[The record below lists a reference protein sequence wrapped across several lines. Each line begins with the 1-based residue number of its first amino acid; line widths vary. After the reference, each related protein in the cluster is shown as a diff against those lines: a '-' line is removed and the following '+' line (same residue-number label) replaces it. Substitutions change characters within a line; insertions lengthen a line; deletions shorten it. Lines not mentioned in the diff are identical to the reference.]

1 MTTTI
6 KNYNLSKL
14 TGLTDSNN
22 TLSNISINNSIIIP
36 KSAENT
42 NTNSDNTNAGFYIKD
57 VNSNGS
63 GDFYNIKV
71 NSEPSSI
78 PALYF
83 NNNEVLD
90 RTNVLSTLE
99 SILEDYTLDTSNLM
113 VTNGYINFANGSTPN
128 TNQGNAGVGIR
139 YSSANTVQFKNYDTN
154 WIDLVDIINHDE
166 FKELVDVDVT
176 TNPLL
181 DNQYITYNSG
191 TAKFVNSNLSISHD
205 ANPTLS
211 GDLTIGDY
219 LLQFGDTYNRLVY
232 NSEGIID
239 NNLIVLKNNS
249 TLTNNYSYLE
259 INNADIDG
267 IVNPSIIVKSTYT
280 DSNVGIEITTLNAG
294 DIYLNAT
301 TGNVNV
307 NATHLVVSGDLTVQ
321 GTTTTIESI
330 ITVYKDPVIQL
341 GGSNV
346 LVSNDGKDRGVS
358 FKYYDG
364 GDKTGFMGYDN
375 DTGNF
380 ILKKN
385 ATIIN
390 DVVVSGTDAGITFG
404 ALTSTGDLDVTGT
417 ITGDTSLTLDT
428 TTITTA
434 EIGVLDGVTP
444 GTATASK
451 ALVLDAS
458 KDIGTIRNL
467 TIDGIFTDGNYTFD
481 TSGNVSGLGTVG
493 CGAITSS
500 GTLDVIGDTSV
511 STFDSTG
518 ATSLA
523 TGGGVVNIA
532 SSGLMTTVKGTLN
545 VDEAVTLDTTLDVT
559 GDTSVSTFDSTG
571 ATSLATGGGVVDIAS
586 TGVMTTIKGT
596 LNVDEAVTFDTT
608 LDVTGDTS
616 VSTFD
621 STGATSLATGG
632 GVVNIASAGLMT
644 TIKGTLNVDEAVTL
658 DTTLDVTGD
667 TSVSTFD
674 STGSTSLA
682 TGGGVVNIAS
692 TGVLTTVKG
701 TLNVDEA
708 VTLDTTLDVT
718 GDTSVS
724 TFDSTGATSLAT
736 GGGVVDI
743 ASTGVMTTVKGT
755 LNVDEAVTFD
765 TTLDVTGDTS
775 VSTFDSTGATSLAT
789 GGGVVDIASTGV
801 MTTIKGTLN
810 VDEAVTLDT
819 TLDIVSD
826 LTLTDGAVSITDA
839 DNDTSL
845 SLINNT
851 ITTADALVDI
861 SSTSLT
867 TGAMM
872 RINANTAAHDGEI
885 LELINAGDATSTGTG
900 LSITM
905 PDITTGA
912 ATGINVTM
920 VGATTTAKG
929 ISVTMDAITTGD
941 MLYLDNG
948 GATMTGDGKFINCND
963 DDVSQFSVGAKGL
976 TTITGDASGTD
987 ALVITAGDI
996 LVSSGHIDMTV
1007 GDMTLADGSL
1017 SITDA
1022 DNDASLSVTNN
1033 TITTN
1038 NLIDVNTS
1046 SLTTGNVMN
1055 IDATSTSFT
1064 GPIMNITTASTNA
1077 NNITRWEPVYK
1088 NINNFIK
1095 GNLKFSWQTDTGATE
1110 VDTGLDLPYTTG
1122 VCIIKNIY
1130 IITTT
1135 TDGSAE
1141 LDIGLLSSETNGDA
1155 DGFLDGVAQ
1164 STEGI
1169 RDVFTNAEK
1178 GAFSEDS
1185 GNLVITRWKLPFNSS
1200 TAQTRSISITL
1211 SGTGSAGTVIMEY
1224 MAYDL

>member
-1 MTTTI
+1 M
-6 KNYNLSKL
+6 
-14 TGLTDSNN
+14 
-22 TLSNISINNSIIIP
+22 
-36 KSAENT
+36 
-42 NTNSDNTNAGFYIKD
+42 
-57 VNSNGS
+57 
-63 GDFYNIKV
+63 
-71 NSEPSSI
+71 
-78 PALYF
+78 
-83 NNNEVLD
+83 
-90 RTNVLSTLE
+90 
-99 SILEDYTLDTSNLM
+99 
-113 VTNGYINFANGSTPN
+113 
-128 TNQGNAGVGIR
+128 
-139 YSSANTVQFKNYDTN
+139 
-154 WIDLVDIINHDE
+154 
-166 FKELVDVDVT
+166 
-176 TNPLL
+176 
-181 DNQYITYNSG
+181 
-191 TAKFVNSNLSISHD
+191 
-205 ANPTLS
+205 
-211 GDLTIGDY
+211 
-219 LLQFGDTYNRLVY
+219 
-232 NSEGIID
+232 
-239 NNLIVLKNNS
+239 
-249 TLTNNYSYLE
+249 
-259 INNADIDG
+259 
-267 IVNPSIIVKSTYT
+267 
-280 DSNVGIEITTLNAG
+280 
-294 DIYLNAT
+294 
-301 TGNVNV
+301 
-307 NATHLVVSGDLTVQ
+307 
-321 GTTTTIESI
+321 
-330 ITVYKDPVIQL
+330 
-341 GGSNV
+341 
-346 LVSNDGKDRGVS
+346 
-358 FKYYDG
+358 
-364 GDKTGFMGYDN
+364 
-375 DTGNF
+375 
-380 ILKKN
+380 
-385 ATIIN
+385 
-390 DVVVSGTDAGITFG
+390 
-404 ALTSTGDLDVTGT
+404 
-417 ITGDTSLTLDT
+417 
-428 TTITTA
+428 
-434 EIGVLDGVTP
+434 
-444 GTATASK
+444 
-451 ALVLDAS
+451 
-458 KDIGTIRNL
+458 
-467 TIDGIFTDGNYTFD
+467 
-481 TSGNVSGLGTVG
+481 
-493 CGAITSS
+493 
-500 GTLDVIGDTSV
+500 
-511 STFDSTG
+511 
-518 ATSLA
+518 
-523 TGGGVVNIA
+523 
-532 SSGLMTTVKGTLN
+532 
-545 VDEAVTLDTTLDVT
+545 
-559 GDTSVSTFDSTG
+559 
-571 ATSLATGGGVVDIAS
+571 
-586 TGVMTTIKGT
+586 
-596 LNVDEAVTFDTT
+596 
-608 LDVTGDTS
+608 
-616 VSTFD
+616 
-621 STGATSLATGG
+621 
-632 GVVNIASAGLMT
+632 
-644 TIKGTLNVDEAVTL
+644 
-658 DTTLDVTGD
+658 
-667 TSVSTFD
+667 
-674 STGSTSLA
+674 
-682 TGGGVVNIAS
+682 
-692 TGVLTTVKG
+692 
-701 TLNVDEA
+701 
-708 VTLDTTLDVT
+708 
-718 GDTSVS
+718 
-724 TFDSTGATSLAT
+724 
-736 GGGVVDI
+736 
-743 ASTGVMTTVKGT
+743 
-755 LNVDEAVTFD
+755 
-765 TTLDVTGDTS
+765 
-775 VSTFDSTGATSLAT
+775 AT

>member
-22 TLSNISINNSIIIP
+22 ILSNVSINNSIIIP

-42 NTNSDNTNAGFYIKD
+42 NTNSDNANAGFYIKD

-128 TNQGNAGVGIR
+128 TNQGNTGVGIR

-259 INNADIDG
+259 INNADISG
-267 IVNPSIIVKSTYT
+267 IINPSIIVKSTYT
-280 DSNVGIEITTLNAG
+280 DSNVGIELTTLNAG
-294 DIYLNAT
+294 DINLNAT

-307 NATHLVVSGDLTVQ
+307 NATHLVVSGDLIVQ
-321 GTTTTIESI
+321 GTTTTIDSI
-330 ITVYKDPVIQL
+330 ITVYKDPVIQI

-380 ILKKN
+380 IFKKN
-385 ATIIN
+385 ATITN
-390 DVVVSGTDAGITFG
+390 DVVVSGTNAGITFG
-404 ALTSTGDLDVTGT
+404 ALTSTGDLEVTGT

-451 ALVLDAS
+451 ALVLDS
-458 KDIGTIRNL
+458 SSNISGINSL
-467 TIDGIFTDGNYTFD
+467 TITGVLSDGNYTFD

-493 CGAITSS
+493 CGVLTAATGSTVGNLTLADGSITSS
-500 GTLDVIGDTSV
+500 SAAITFGAENLSTTGTLGC
-511 STFDSTG
+511 
-518 ATSLA
+518 
-523 TGGGVVNIA
+523 GVLTA
-532 SSGLMTTVKGTLN
+532 
-545 VDEAVTLDTTLDVT
+545 A
-559 GDTSVSTFDSTG
+559 
-571 ATSLATGGGVVDIAS
+571 
-586 TGVMTTIKGT
+586 
-596 LNVDEAVTFDTT
+596 
-608 LDVTGDTS
+608 
-616 VSTFD
+616 
-621 STGATSLATGG
+621 
-632 GVVNIASAGLMT
+632 
-644 TIKGTLNVDEAVTL
+644 
-658 DTTLDVTGD
+658 
-667 TSVSTFD
+667 
-674 STGSTSLA
+674 TGSTIGDLTLA
-682 TGGGVVNIAS
+682 DGSITSSSAAITFGAENLSTTGTLGC
-692 TGVLTTVKG
+692 GVLTTTSGASG
-701 TLNVDEA
+701 TDALVITAGDILVSSGHIDMTVGDMTLVD
-708 VTLDTTLDVT
+708 
-718 GDTSVS
+718 GS
-724 TFDSTGATSLAT
+724 
-736 GGGVVDI
+736 
-743 ASTGVMTTVKGT
+743 
-755 LNVDEAVTFD
+755 
-765 TTLDVTGDTS
+765 
-775 VSTFDSTGATSLAT
+775 
-789 GGGVVDIASTGV
+789 
-801 MTTIKGTLN
+801 
-810 VDEAVTLDT
+810 
-819 TLDIVSD
+819 
-826 LTLTDGAVSITDA
+826 VSITDA
-839 DNDTSL
+839 DNATSL
-845 SLINNT
+845 SIINNT

-900 LSITM
+900 LSVTM
-905 PDITTGA
+905 PNITTGA

-963 DDVSQFSVGAKGL
+963 DDTSQFSVAVNGA
-976 TTITGDASGTD
+976 TTIAGSAAGTA
-987 ALVITAGDI
+987 ALT
-996 LVSSGHIDMTV
+996 
-1007 GDMTLADGSL
+1007 
-1017 SITDA
+1017 
-1022 DNDASLSVTNN
+1022 
-1033 TITTN
+1033 
-1038 NLIDVNTS
+1038 
-1046 SLTTGNVMN
+1046 LTTGDIVVSDGGISVAAQSVIPNN
-1055 IDATSTSFT
+1055 NDGAASIID
-1064 GPIMNITTASTNA
+1064 TNA
-1077 NNITRWEPVYK
+1077 TAITVAAVTTNSDDYILLPAASALQFGHSITICCNAGTNFELRTAVGTSDT
-1088 NINNFIK
+1088 INNVDCSD
-1095 GNLKFSWQTDTGATE
+1095 GANEYLCTDTD
-1110 VDTGLDLPYTTG
+1110 V
-1122 VCIIKNIY
+1122 I
-1130 IITTT
+1130 IITKHLTA
-1135 TDGSAE
+1135 GF
-1141 LDIGLLSSETNGDA
+1141 IGVSYTN
-1155 DGFLDGVAQ
+1155 L
-1164 STEGI
+1164 
-1169 RDVFTNAEK
+1169 
-1178 GAFSEDS
+1178 GAVRTPVVPD
-1185 GNLVITRWKLPFNSS
+1185 
-1200 TAQTRSISITL
+1200 
-1211 SGTGSAGTVIMEY
+1211 
-1224 MAYDL
+1224 

>member
-22 TLSNISINNSIIIP
+22 TLSNVSINNSIIIP

-42 NTNSDNTNAGFYIKD
+42 NTNSDNANAGFYIKD

-139 YSSANTVQFKNYDTN
+139 YSSANTVQFKNYDTD

-205 ANPTLS
+205 ANPTLA
-211 GDLTIGDY
+211 GDLNVGDY

-267 IVNPSIIVKSTYT
+267 IVNPSIIVKSTFT
-280 DSNVGIEITTLNAG
+280 DSNVGVELTTLNAG
-294 DIYLNAT
+294 DINLNAT

-307 NATHLVVSGDLTVQ
+307 NATHLVVSGDLVVQ
-321 GTTTTIESI
+321 GTTTTIESVT
-330 ITVYKDPVIQL
+330 TVYQDPILQI
-341 GGSNV
+341 GGTTAPASDDN
-346 LVSNDGKDRGVS
+346 KDRGIS
-358 FKYYDG
+358 FFYYDG

-380 ILKKN
+380 IFKKN
-385 ATIIN
+385 ATITN
-390 DVVVSGTDAGITFG
+390 DVVVSGTDAGISFG
-404 ALTSTGDLDVTGT
+404 ALTSSGDLDVTGT

-428 TTITTA
+428 TTITTD

-500 GTLDVIGDTSV
+500 GTLD
-511 STFDSTG
+511 
-518 ATSLA
+518 
-523 TGGGVVNIA
+523 
-532 SSGLMTTVKGTLN
+532 
-545 VDEAVTLDTTLDVT
+545 
-559 GDTSVSTFDSTG
+559 
-571 ATSLATGGGVVDIAS
+571 
-586 TGVMTTIKGT
+586 
-596 LNVDEAVTFDTT
+596 
-608 LDVTGDTS
+608 
-616 VSTFD
+616 
-621 STGATSLATGG
+621 
-632 GVVNIASAGLMT
+632 
-644 TIKGTLNVDEAVTL
+644 
-658 DTTLDVTGD
+658 
-667 TSVSTFD
+667 
-674 STGSTSLA
+674 
-682 TGGGVVNIAS
+682 
-692 TGVLTTVKG
+692 
-701 TLNVDEA
+701 
-708 VTLDTTLDVT
+708 
-718 GDTSVS
+718 
-724 TFDSTGATSLAT
+724 
-736 GGGVVDI
+736 
-743 ASTGVMTTVKGT
+743 
-755 LNVDEAVTFD
+755 
-765 TTLDVTGDTS
+765 
-775 VSTFDSTGATSLAT
+775 
-789 GGGVVDIASTGV
+789 
-801 MTTIKGTLN
+801 
-810 VDEAVTLDT
+810 
-819 TLDIVSD
+819 
-826 LTLTDGAVSITDA
+826 ITDA

-861 SSTSLT
+861 SSISLT

-963 DDVSQFSVGAKGL
+963 DNTSQFSVGAKGL

-1007 GDMTLADGSL
+1007 GDLTLADGSV

-1022 DNDASLSVTNN
+1022 DNATSLSVTNN

-1038 NLIDVNTS
+1038 NLIDVTTS
-1046 SLTTGNVMN
+1046 SLTTGSVIN
-1055 IDATSTSFT
+1055 IDTTSTSFT

-1095 GNLKFSWQTDTGATE
+1095 GNLKFAWQTDTTATE
-1110 VDTGLDLPYTTG
+1110 VDTGLDLPFPTG
-1122 VCIIKNIY
+1122 VCIVKNIY
-1130 IITTT
+1130 IIITTGLGGGT
-1135 TDGSAE
+1135 IS
-1141 LDIGLLSSETNGDA
+1141 IGLNENISGGEPNGDA
-1155 DGFLDGVAQ
+1155 NGFISNSSIA
-1164 STEGI
+1164 TI
-1169 RDVFTNAEK
+1169 DVKETFLNSEK
-1178 GAFSEDS
+1178 GGFSES
-1185 GNLVITRWKLPFNSS
+1185 GGNDYITRWHLPTNVSIPQ
-1200 TAQTRSISITL
+1200 ARSITITL
-1211 SGTGSAGTVIMEY
+1211 SGTGSAGIVIMEY
-1224 MAYDL
+1224 MGHDL

>member
-22 TLSNISINNSIIIP
+22 ILSNVSINNSIIIP

-42 NTNSDNTNAGFYIKD
+42 NTNSDNANAGFYIKD

-128 TNQGNAGVGIR
+128 TNQGNTGVGIR
-139 YSSANTVQFKNYDTN
+139 YSSDNTVQFKNYDTD

-259 INNADIDG
+259 INNADISG
-267 IVNPSIIVKSTYT
+267 IINPSIIVKSTYT
-280 DSNVGIEITTLNAG
+280 DSNVGIELTTLNAG
-294 DIYLNAT
+294 DINLNAT

-307 NATHLVVSGDLTVQ
+307 NATHLVVSGDLIVQ
-321 GTTTTIESI
+321 GTTTTIDSI

-380 ILKKN
+380 IFKKN
-385 ATIIN
+385 ATITN

-451 ALVLDAS
+451 ALVLDS
-458 KDIGTIRNL
+458 SSNISGINSL
-467 TIDGIFTDGNYTFD
+467 TITGVLSDGNYTFD
-481 TSGNVSGLGTVG
+481 TSGNVSGLGTLG
-493 CGAITSS
+493 CGVLTAATGSTIGDLTLADGSITSS
-500 GTLDVIGDTSV
+500 SAAITFGADNLSTTGTLGC
-511 STFDSTG
+511 
-518 ATSLA
+518 
-523 TGGGVVNIA
+523 GVLTA
-532 SSGLMTTVKGTLN
+532 
-545 VDEAVTLDTTLDVT
+545 A
-559 GDTSVSTFDSTG
+559 
-571 ATSLATGGGVVDIAS
+571 
-586 TGVMTTIKGT
+586 
-596 LNVDEAVTFDTT
+596 
-608 LDVTGDTS
+608 
-616 VSTFD
+616 
-621 STGATSLATGG
+621 
-632 GVVNIASAGLMT
+632 
-644 TIKGTLNVDEAVTL
+644 
-658 DTTLDVTGD
+658 
-667 TSVSTFD
+667 
-674 STGSTSLA
+674 TGSTIGDLTLADGSITSSSAAITFGAENLSTTGTLGCGVLTAA
-682 TGGGVVNIAS
+682 TGS
-692 TGVLTTVKG
+692 TIGDLTLADGSITSSSTAITFGAENLYTTGTLECGVLTT
-701 TLNVDEA
+701 
-708 VTLDTTLDVT
+708 
-718 GDTSVS
+718 TS
-724 TFDSTGATSLAT
+724 G
-736 GGGVVDI
+736 
-743 ASTGVMTTVKGT
+743 
-755 LNVDEAVTFD
+755 
-765 TTLDVTGDTS
+765 
-775 VSTFDSTGATSLAT
+775 
-789 GGGVVDIASTGV
+789 
-801 MTTIKGTLN
+801 
-810 VDEAVTLDT
+810 
-819 TLDIVSD
+819 
-826 LTLTDGAVSITDA
+826 
-839 DNDTSL
+839 
-845 SLINNT
+845 
-851 ITTADALVDI
+851 
-861 SSTSLT
+861 
-867 TGAMM
+867 
-872 RINANTAAHDGEI
+872 
-885 LELINAGDATSTGTG
+885 
-900 LSITM
+900 
-905 PDITTGA
+905 
-912 ATGINVTM
+912 
-920 VGATTTAKG
+920 
-929 ISVTMDAITTGD
+929 
-941 MLYLDNG
+941 
-948 GATMTGDGKFINCND
+948 
-963 DDVSQFSVGAKGL
+963 
-976 TTITGDASGTD
+976 ASGTD

-1007 GDMTLADGSL
+1007 GDITLADGSV
-1017 SITDA
+1017 SITDS
-1022 DNDASLSVTNN
+1022 DNDTSLSVTNN

-1038 NLIDVNTS
+1038 NLIDINTS
-1046 SLTTGNVMN
+1046 SLTTGSVIN
-1055 IDATSTSFT
+1055 IDTTSTSLT
-1064 GPIMNITTASTNA
+1064 GPIMNITTATTDA

-1095 GNLKFSWQTDTGATE
+1095 GNLKFVWQTDTAATE
-1110 VDTGLDLPYTTG
+1110 VDTGLDLPFPTG
-1122 VCIIKNIY
+1122 ICIVKNIY
-1130 IITTT
+1130 IITSTALGGGT
-1135 TDGSAE
+1135 IS
-1141 LDIGLLSSETNGDA
+1141 IGLLSSETNGNA
-1155 DGFLDGVAQ
+1155 NGFIITSSIATINVKETFA
-1164 STEGI
+1164 
-1169 RDVFTNAEK
+1169 NAEK
-1178 GAFSEDS
+1178 GAFSES
-1185 GNLVITRWKLPFNSS
+1185 GGNDYVTRWHLPTNVS
-1200 TAQTRSISITL
+1200 TPQARSITITL
-1211 SGTGSAGTVIMEY
+1211 SGTGSAGIVIMEY
-1224 MAYDL
+1224 MGHDL

>member
-22 TLSNISINNSIIIP
+22 ILSNVSINNSIIIP

-42 NTNSDNTNAGFYIKD
+42 NTNSDNANAGFYIKD

-128 TNQGNAGVGIR
+128 TNQGNTGVGIR

-259 INNADIDG
+259 INNADISG
-267 IVNPSIIVKSTYT
+267 IINPSIIVKSTYT
-280 DSNVGIEITTLNAG
+280 DSNVGIELTTLNAG
-294 DIYLNAT
+294 DINLNAT

-307 NATHLVVSGDLTVQ
+307 NATHLVVSGDLIVQ
-321 GTTTTIESI
+321 GTTTTIDSI
-330 ITVYKDPVIQL
+330 ITVYKDPVIQI

-380 ILKKN
+380 IFKKN
-385 ATIIN
+385 ATITN
-390 DVVVSGTDAGITFG
+390 DVVVSGTNAGITFG
-404 ALTSTGDLDVTGT
+404 ALTSTGDLEVTGT

-451 ALVLDAS
+451 ALVLDS
-458 KDIGTIRNL
+458 SSNISGINSL
-467 TIDGIFTDGNYTFD
+467 TISGVFTDGNYTFD

-493 CGAITSS
+493 CGVLTAATGSTVGNLTLADGSITSS
-500 GTLDVIGDTSV
+500 SAAITFGAENLSTTGTLGC
-511 STFDSTG
+511 
-518 ATSLA
+518 
-523 TGGGVVNIA
+523 GVLTA
-532 SSGLMTTVKGTLN
+532 
-545 VDEAVTLDTTLDVT
+545 A
-559 GDTSVSTFDSTG
+559 
-571 ATSLATGGGVVDIAS
+571 
-586 TGVMTTIKGT
+586 
-596 LNVDEAVTFDTT
+596 
-608 LDVTGDTS
+608 
-616 VSTFD
+616 
-621 STGATSLATGG
+621 
-632 GVVNIASAGLMT
+632 
-644 TIKGTLNVDEAVTL
+644 
-658 DTTLDVTGD
+658 
-667 TSVSTFD
+667 
-674 STGSTSLA
+674 TGSTIGDLTLADGSITSSSAAITFGAENLSTTGTLGCGVLTAA
-682 TGGGVVNIAS
+682 TGS
-692 TGVLTTVKG
+692 TIGDLTLADGSITSSSAAITFGAENLSTTGTLGCGVLTTTSGASG
-701 TLNVDEA
+701 TDALVITAGDILVSSGHIDMTVGDMTLVD
-708 VTLDTTLDVT
+708 
-718 GDTSVS
+718 GS
-724 TFDSTGATSLAT
+724 
-736 GGGVVDI
+736 
-743 ASTGVMTTVKGT
+743 
-755 LNVDEAVTFD
+755 
-765 TTLDVTGDTS
+765 
-775 VSTFDSTGATSLAT
+775 
-789 GGGVVDIASTGV
+789 
-801 MTTIKGTLN
+801 
-810 VDEAVTLDT
+810 
-819 TLDIVSD
+819 
-826 LTLTDGAVSITDA
+826 VSITDA
-839 DNDTSL
+839 DNATSL
-845 SLINNT
+845 SIINNT

-900 LSITM
+900 LSVTM
-905 PDITTGA
+905 PNITTGA

-963 DDVSQFSVGAKGL
+963 DDTSQFSVAVNGA
-976 TTITGDASGTD
+976 TTIAGSAAGTA
-987 ALVITAGDI
+987 ALT
-996 LVSSGHIDMTV
+996 
-1007 GDMTLADGSL
+1007 
-1017 SITDA
+1017 
-1022 DNDASLSVTNN
+1022 
-1033 TITTN
+1033 
-1038 NLIDVNTS
+1038 
-1046 SLTTGNVMN
+1046 LTTGDIVVSDGGISVAAQSVIPNN
-1055 IDATSTSFT
+1055 NDGAASIID
-1064 GPIMNITTASTNA
+1064 TNA
-1077 NNITRWEPVYK
+1077 TAITVAAVTTNSDDYILLPAASALQFGHSITICCNAGTNFELRTAVGTSDT
-1088 NINNFIK
+1088 INNVDCSD
-1095 GNLKFSWQTDTGATE
+1095 GANEYLCTDTD
-1110 VDTGLDLPYTTG
+1110 V
-1122 VCIIKNIY
+1122 I
-1130 IITTT
+1130 IITKHLTA
-1135 TDGSAE
+1135 GF
-1141 LDIGLLSSETNGDA
+1141 IGVSYTN
-1155 DGFLDGVAQ
+1155 L
-1164 STEGI
+1164 
-1169 RDVFTNAEK
+1169 
-1178 GAFSEDS
+1178 GAVRTPVVPD
-1185 GNLVITRWKLPFNSS
+1185 
-1200 TAQTRSISITL
+1200 
-1211 SGTGSAGTVIMEY
+1211 
-1224 MAYDL
+1224 

>member
-22 TLSNISINNSIIIP
+22 TLSNVSINNSIIIP

-42 NTNSDNTNAGFYIKD
+42 NTNSDNANAGFYIKD

-139 YSSANTVQFKNYDTN
+139 YSSANTVQFKNYDTD

-205 ANPTLS
+205 ANPTLA
-211 GDLTIGDY
+211 GDLNVGDY

-267 IVNPSIIVKSTYT
+267 IVNPSIIVKSTFT
-280 DSNVGIEITTLNAG
+280 DSNVGVELTTLNAG
-294 DIYLNAT
+294 DINLNAT

-307 NATHLVVSGDLTVQ
+307 NATHLVVSGDLVVQ
-321 GTTTTIESI
+321 GTTTTIESVT
-330 ITVYKDPVIQL
+330 TVYQDPILQI
-341 GGSNV
+341 GGTTAPASDDN
-346 LVSNDGKDRGVS
+346 KDRGIS
-358 FKYYDG
+358 FFYYDG

-380 ILKKN
+380 IFKKN
-385 ATIIN
+385 ATITN
-390 DVVVSGTDAGITFG
+390 DVVVSGTDAGISFG
-404 ALTSTGDLDVTGT
+404 ALTSSGDLDVTGT

-428 TTITTA
+428 TTITTD

-500 GTLDVIGDTSV
+500 GTLDV
-511 STFDSTG
+511 
-518 ATSLA
+518 
-523 TGGGVVNIA
+523 
-532 SSGLMTTVKGTLN
+532 
-545 VDEAVTLDTTLDVT
+545 T
-559 GDTSVSTFDSTG
+559 GDTSVSTLDSTG
-571 ATSLATGGGVVDIAS
+571 T
-586 TGVMTTIKGT
+586 
-596 LNVDEAVTFDTT
+596 
-608 LDVTGDTS
+608 
-616 VSTFD
+616 
-621 STGATSLATGG
+621 TSLATGG

-644 TIKGTLNVDEAVTL
+644 TI
-658 DTTLDVTGD
+658 
-667 TSVSTFD
+667 
-674 STGSTSLA
+674 
-682 TGGGVVNIAS
+682 
-692 TGVLTTVKG
+692 KG

-755 LNVDEAVTFD
+755 LNVDEAVTLD

-789 GGGVVDIASTGV
+789 
-801 MTTIKGTLN
+801 
-810 VDEAVTLDT
+810 
-819 TLDIVSD
+819 
-826 LTLTDGAVSITDA
+826 
-839 DNDTSL
+839 
-845 SLINNT
+845 
-851 ITTADALVDI
+851 
-861 SSTSLT
+861 
-867 TGAMM
+867 
-872 RINANTAAHDGEI
+872 
-885 LELINAGDATSTGTG
+885 
-900 LSITM
+900 
-905 PDITTGA
+905 
-912 ATGINVTM
+912 
-920 VGATTTAKG
+920 
-929 ISVTMDAITTGD
+929 
-941 MLYLDNG
+941 
-948 GATMTGDGKFINCND
+948 F
-963 DDVSQFSVGAKGL
+963 
-976 TTITGDASGTD
+976 
-987 ALVITAGDI
+987 
-996 LVSSGHIDMTV
+996 
-1007 GDMTLADGSL
+1007 
-1017 SITDA
+1017 
-1022 DNDASLSVTNN
+1022 
-1033 TITTN
+1033 
-1038 NLIDVNTS
+1038 
-1046 SLTTGNVMN
+1046 
-1055 IDATSTSFT
+1055 
-1064 GPIMNITTASTNA
+1064 
-1077 NNITRWEPVYK
+1077 
-1088 NINNFIK
+1088 
-1095 GNLKFSWQTDTGATE
+1095 
-1110 VDTGLDLPYTTG
+1110 
-1122 VCIIKNIY
+1122 
-1130 IITTT
+1130 
-1135 TDGSAE
+1135 
-1141 LDIGLLSSETNGDA
+1141 
-1155 DGFLDGVAQ
+1155 
-1164 STEGI
+1164 
-1169 RDVFTNAEK
+1169 
-1178 GAFSEDS
+1178 
-1185 GNLVITRWKLPFNSS
+1185 
-1200 TAQTRSISITL
+1200 
-1211 SGTGSAGTVIMEY
+1211 
-1224 MAYDL
+1224 

>member
-22 TLSNISINNSIIIP
+22 ILSNVSINNSIIIP

-42 NTNSDNTNAGFYIKD
+42 NTNYDNANAGFYIKD

-128 TNQGNAGVGIR
+128 TNQGNTGVGIR

-259 INNADIDG
+259 INNADISG
-267 IVNPSIIVKSTYT
+267 IINPSIIVKSTYT
-280 DSNVGIEITTLNAG
+280 DSNVGIELTTLNAG
-294 DIYLNAT
+294 DINLNAT

-307 NATHLVVSGDLTVQ
+307 NATHLVVSGDLIVQ
-321 GTTTTIESI
+321 GTTTTIDSI
-330 ITVYKDPVIQL
+330 ITVYKDPVIQI

-380 ILKKN
+380 IFKKN
-385 ATIIN
+385 ATITN
-390 DVVVSGTDAGITFG
+390 DVVVSGTNAGITFG
-404 ALTSTGDLDVTGT
+404 ALTSTGDLEVTGT

-451 ALVLDAS
+451 ALVLDS
-458 KDIGTIRNL
+458 SSNISGINSL
-467 TIDGIFTDGNYTFD
+467 TITGVLSDGNYTFD

-493 CGAITSS
+493 CGVLTAATGSTVGNLTLADGSITSS
-500 GTLDVIGDTSV
+500 SAAITFGAENLSTTGTLGC
-511 STFDSTG
+511 
-518 ATSLA
+518 
-523 TGGGVVNIA
+523 GVLTA
-532 SSGLMTTVKGTLN
+532 
-545 VDEAVTLDTTLDVT
+545 A
-559 GDTSVSTFDSTG
+559 
-571 ATSLATGGGVVDIAS
+571 
-586 TGVMTTIKGT
+586 
-596 LNVDEAVTFDTT
+596 
-608 LDVTGDTS
+608 
-616 VSTFD
+616 
-621 STGATSLATGG
+621 
-632 GVVNIASAGLMT
+632 
-644 TIKGTLNVDEAVTL
+644 
-658 DTTLDVTGD
+658 
-667 TSVSTFD
+667 
-674 STGSTSLA
+674 TGSTIGDLTLA
-682 TGGGVVNIAS
+682 DGSITSSSAAITFGAENLSTTGTLGC
-692 TGVLTTVKG
+692 GVLTTTSGASG
-701 TLNVDEA
+701 TDALVITAGDILVSSGHIDMTVGDMTLVD
-708 VTLDTTLDVT
+708 
-718 GDTSVS
+718 GS
-724 TFDSTGATSLAT
+724 
-736 GGGVVDI
+736 
-743 ASTGVMTTVKGT
+743 
-755 LNVDEAVTFD
+755 
-765 TTLDVTGDTS
+765 
-775 VSTFDSTGATSLAT
+775 
-789 GGGVVDIASTGV
+789 
-801 MTTIKGTLN
+801 
-810 VDEAVTLDT
+810 
-819 TLDIVSD
+819 
-826 LTLTDGAVSITDA
+826 VSITDA
-839 DNDTSL
+839 DNATSL
-845 SLINNT
+845 SIINNT

-900 LSITM
+900 LSVTM
-905 PDITTGA
+905 PNITTGA

-963 DDVSQFSVGAKGL
+963 DDTSQFSVAVNGA
-976 TTITGDASGTD
+976 TTIAGSAAGTA
-987 ALVITAGDI
+987 ALT
-996 LVSSGHIDMTV
+996 
-1007 GDMTLADGSL
+1007 
-1017 SITDA
+1017 
-1022 DNDASLSVTNN
+1022 
-1033 TITTN
+1033 
-1038 NLIDVNTS
+1038 
-1046 SLTTGNVMN
+1046 LTTGDIVVSDGGISVAAQSVIPNN
-1055 IDATSTSFT
+1055 NDGAASIID
-1064 GPIMNITTASTNA
+1064 TNA
-1077 NNITRWEPVYK
+1077 TAITVAAVTTNSDDYILLPAASALQFGHSITICCNAGTNFELRTAVGTSDT
-1088 NINNFIK
+1088 INNVDCSD
-1095 GNLKFSWQTDTGATE
+1095 GANEYLCTDTD
-1110 VDTGLDLPYTTG
+1110 V
-1122 VCIIKNIY
+1122 I
-1130 IITTT
+1130 IITKHLTA
-1135 TDGSAE
+1135 GF
-1141 LDIGLLSSETNGDA
+1141 IGVSYTN
-1155 DGFLDGVAQ
+1155 L
-1164 STEGI
+1164 
-1169 RDVFTNAEK
+1169 
-1178 GAFSEDS
+1178 GAVRTPVVPD
-1185 GNLVITRWKLPFNSS
+1185 
-1200 TAQTRSISITL
+1200 
-1211 SGTGSAGTVIMEY
+1211 
-1224 MAYDL
+1224 

>member
-22 TLSNISINNSIIIP
+22 TLSNVSINNSIIIP

-42 NTNSDNTNAGFYIKD
+42 NTNSDNANAGFYIKD

-128 TNQGNAGVGIR
+128 TNQGNTGVGLR
-139 YSSANTVQFKNYDTN
+139 YSSANTVQFKNYDTD

-232 NSEGIID
+232 NSEGIIN

-280 DSNVGIEITTLNAG
+280 DSNVGIELTTLNAG

-375 DTGNF
+375 NTGNF
-380 ILKKN
+380 IFKTD
-385 ATIIN
+385 ATITN

-467 TIDGIFTDGNYTFD
+467 TIDGTFSDGNYTFD

-493 CGAITSS
+493 CGVLTA
-500 GTLDVIGDTSV
+500 
-511 STFDSTG
+511 
-518 ATSLA
+518 A
-523 TGGGVVNIA
+523 
-532 SSGLMTTVKGTLN
+532 
-545 VDEAVTLDTTLDVT
+545 
-559 GDTSVSTFDSTG
+559 
-571 ATSLATGGGVVDIAS
+571 
-586 TGVMTTIKGT
+586 
-596 LNVDEAVTFDTT
+596 
-608 LDVTGDTS
+608 
-616 VSTFD
+616 
-621 STGATSLATGG
+621 
-632 GVVNIASAGLMT
+632 
-644 TIKGTLNVDEAVTL
+644 
-658 DTTLDVTGD
+658 
-667 TSVSTFD
+667 
-674 STGSTSLA
+674 TGSTVGNLTLA
-682 TGGGVVNIAS
+682 DGSITDSSGSITFADENLSTTGTLGC
-692 TGVLTTVKG
+692 GVLTT
-701 TLNVDEA
+701 
-708 VTLDTTLDVT
+708 
-718 GDTSVS
+718 TS
-724 TFDSTGATSLAT
+724 G
-736 GGGVVDI
+736 
-743 ASTGVMTTVKGT
+743 
-755 LNVDEAVTFD
+755 
-765 TTLDVTGDTS
+765 
-775 VSTFDSTGATSLAT
+775 
-789 GGGVVDIASTGV
+789 
-801 MTTIKGTLN
+801 
-810 VDEAVTLDT
+810 
-819 TLDIVSD
+819 
-826 LTLTDGAVSITDA
+826 
-839 DNDTSL
+839 
-845 SLINNT
+845 
-851 ITTADALVDI
+851 
-861 SSTSLT
+861 
-867 TGAMM
+867 
-872 RINANTAAHDGEI
+872 
-885 LELINAGDATSTGTG
+885 
-900 LSITM
+900 
-905 PDITTGA
+905 
-912 ATGINVTM
+912 
-920 VGATTTAKG
+920 
-929 ISVTMDAITTGD
+929 
-941 MLYLDNG
+941 
-948 GATMTGDGKFINCND
+948 
-963 DDVSQFSVGAKGL
+963 
-976 TTITGDASGTD
+976 ASGTD

-1007 GDMTLADGSL
+1007 GDLTLADGSV

-1022 DNDASLSVTNN
+1022 DNATSLSVTNN

-1038 NLIDVNTS
+1038 NLIDVTTS
-1046 SLTTGNVMN
+1046 SLTTGSVIN
-1055 IDATSTSFT
+1055 IDTTSTSFT
-1064 GPIMNITTASTNA
+1064 GSIMNITTATTDA

-1095 GNLKFSWQTDTGATE
+1095 GNLKFVWQTDTAATE
-1110 VDTGLDLPYTTG
+1110 VDTGLDLPFPTG
-1122 VCIIKNIY
+1122 ICIVKNIY
-1130 IITTT
+1130 IITSTALGGGT
-1135 TDGSAE
+1135 IS
-1141 LDIGLLSSETNGDA
+1141 IGLNENISGGETNGNA
-1155 DGFLDGVAQ
+1155 NGFIITSSIATINVKETFA
-1164 STEGI
+1164 
-1169 RDVFTNAEK
+1169 NAEK
-1178 GAFSEDS
+1178 GAFSES
-1185 GNLVITRWKLPFNSS
+1185 GGNDYVTRWHLPTNVS
-1200 TAQTRSISITL
+1200 TPQARSITITL
-1211 SGTGSAGTVIMEY
+1211 SGTGSAGIVIMEY
-1224 MAYDL
+1224 MGHDL